1 MNQKI
6 LEIVLDLRDKLAPKL
21 KQTAASGAR
30 SVGKLTASVQKMK
43 AGFMAGAAA
52 VAAAVAAIVAII
64 AISRKFIKVL
74 NEVVEAAMV
83 QERAIN
89 TLNASL
95 IASGEYSIEAS
106 EGLQEY
112 ARGLQATLGI
122 GDEVTLQTLGLIS
135 GLTKLSA
142 EALPKAMTAVI
153 QISKLYSVDYNNA
166 ALLLG
171 KTLTSQMNAFSRY
184 GIEVDLTADAQGRLN
199 QIIESTTAGMVIA
212 EKQAQSYEG
221 QIIKVRAAWGDFNE
235 VLGAFVTES
244 PTVIASLDLML
255 DVIQDLTGAV
265 DNNSSA
271 VKQFVNI
278 ALSGLVA
285 SVTESAKSIL
295 ILLKSF
301 LQFHRGLVKIAD
313 ALGLEALFPAERR
326 AGLWVLN
333 AQIAEIDA
341 AITSVTAK
349 QIEFIGA
356 IIRNMRASD
365 GLNNSL
371 GNLNTTLSDTGDSA
385 TGAAGGIDAMTTATL
400 NFGSALISVQEIYD
414 RQILERGPR
423 FDPAALPEGLRTRI
437 RAGRPEWE
445 ADARSM
451 LEGIYPGIRI
461 SSFGELGRFDLGD
474 PKVTKA
480 GTVRFTN
487 EIMQSIAASMIGGF
501 AAGGP
506 GGAFAAALPMIGQAF
521 FGAPGAAIGGYL
533 GRLFGRK
540 KARGDSPSNP
550 IFTKIINPE
559 DLATAFLGVTKG
571 LIAAGG
577 AAGLNVLVQDI
588 RAQAQRIGAS

>member
-30 SVGKLTASVQKMK
+30 SVGRLTTAVQKMK
-43 AGFMAGAAA
+43 AGFMAGMVAIAAM
-52 VAAAVAAIVAII
+52 VAAIVAVI
-64 AISRKFIKVL
+64 AITRKFIKAL

-301 LQFHRGLVKIAD
+301 LQFHRGLVRIAE
-313 ALGLEALFPAERR
+313 AFGLEALFPAERR

-333 AQIAEIDA
+333 AQIAAVDA

-349 QIEFIGA
+349 QIEFIGT

-371 GNLNTTLSDTGDSA
+371 GNLNTTLTDTASEA
-385 TGAAGGIDAMTTATL
+385 
-400 NFGSALISVQEIYD
+400 GSAASEIEVMVTA
-414 RQILERGPR
+414 LERLASIRETRFPAMLREVPLMSLFGPGVEELLAGR
-423 FDPAALPEGLRTRI
+423 KLSAQGVIGAPGYIGPGFDVTRAEMGFMGMPFDLPE
-437 RAGRPEWE
+437 
-445 ADARSM
+445 
-451 LEGIYPGIRI
+451 
-461 SSFGELGRFDLGD
+461 
-474 PKVTKA
+474 PKITEA

-487 EIMQSIAASMIGGF
+487 EIMQSIAASMIGAF

-506 GGAFAAALPMIGQAF
+506 GGAFAAGLPMIGTAL
-521 FGAPGAAIGGYL
+521 FGPVGGAIGGYL
-533 GRLFGRK
+533 GQLFGRK

-550 IFTKIINPE
+550 TFTKIINPE
-559 DLATAFLGVTKG
+559 DLATAFLGITGG
-571 LIAAGG
+571 LVAAAG